1 MYKYDPES
9 KGFYLTAIHGDN
21 IPHTAITLR
30 PGDYERLVNG
40 QSDQLEITMVDGY
53 PVLQERP
60 APSAQQMAELM
71 LTQLDIAAAG
81 EIERLR
87 PAVDGGYAKAIDVE
101 LLAQWQRYRYELP
114 DVRSQPG
121 WPEQPAWP
129 QQPGDP
135 ATE

>member
-9 KGFYLTAIHGDN
+9 KGFYLPAIHGDS
-21 IPHTAITLR
+21 IPNTAVDLR

-40 QSDQLEITMVDGY
+40 QNDQQEIAMFEGY
-53 PVLQERP
+53 PVLQKRP
-60 APSAQQMAELM
+60 APPALQTAELTLAQ
-71 LTQLDIAAAG
+71 LTAVAAD

-87 PAVDGGYAKAIDVE
+87 PAVDGGYAKAVDVE

-129 QQPGDP
+129 PRPGDP
-135 ATE
+135 STV